1 MQIPTEQIMARI
13 TAIQSRIDSL
23 TDTPQAVSTNFAST
37 LQSASADSRAV
48 SGGMP
53 IISPDGQM
61 VRPLSLSDTNVAQY
75 NNEISSAAS
84 KYGIDPKLIE
94 AVMEVESGGNPR
106 AVSRSGA
113 MGLMQLMPSNVAE
126 AGVTDAFDP
135 TQNIDAGAKQL
146 SDLLTRF
153 GGNIDLTL
161 AGYNAGPN
169 AVARY
174 GGIPPYPET
183 QNYVRKVRAAMDSL

>member
-1 MQIPTEQIMARI
+1 MQIPNEQIVARI
-13 TAIQSRIDSL
+13 SAIQSRIDSL
-23 TDTPQAVSTNFAST
+23 DNTPPPSVNNFASA
-37 LQSASADSRAV
+37 LQNATNGQGDVAPVEA
-48 SGGMP
+48 
-53 IISPDGQM
+53 PDGQL

-75 NNEISSAAS
+75 DAQIQAAAA
-84 KYGIDPKLIE
+84 KYNLDPKLIE
-94 AVMEVESGGNPR
+94 GVMEIESSGNPR
-106 AVSRSGA
+106 AVSKAGA

-126 AGVTDAFDP
+126 AGVTDPFDP
-135 TQNIDAGAKQL
+135 AQNIDAGARQL
-146 SDLLTRF
+146 SQLLAKF

-169 AVARY
+169 AVVRY